1 MSVPERRRYRR
12 YRVRLSVQFL
22 RGETE
27 VAGEIFNISRSGC
40 LLVTPVALQP
50 GERADIH
57 LPSLGRP
64 PTSFQVVRTR
74 PVGPWYAVAAHF
86 EPPLPDEAR
95 LEELTRREPA
105 PEVEP
110 EQLF

>member
-1 MSVPERRRYRR
+1 MSQPERRRHRR
-12 YRVRLSVQFL
+12 FRVRLSVHFL
-22 RGETE
+22 RGEAE

-40 LLVTPVALQP
+40 LLVTSVALKP

-57 LPSLGRP
+57 VPVLGRP
-64 PTSFQVVRTR
+64 PQSFEVIRTR
-74 PVGPWYAVAAHF
+74 PVGPWFAVAAAF
-86 EPPLPDEAR
+86 TPELPGDAH

-105 PEVEP
+105 PDVEP